1 MLLDSVIFVKISS
14 VKIQKEFQRK
24 MYIVH
29 KEIGNVFFL
38 FISIHIAAAV
48 VASRDSEEGKGG
60 VPKRKNSDPAARQKK
75 KAKATP
81 DGRKNCN
88 KLHHRNI

>member
-1 MLLDSVIFVKISS
+1 MSKINWIVDAVSFGHTFR
-14 VKIQKEFQRK
+14 VKIQTEFQRK

-48 VASRDSEEGKGG
+48 VASRDSEE
-60 VPKRKNSDPAARQKK
+60 VKRGMSKRNS
-75 KAKATP
+75 T
-81 DGRKNCN
+81 
-88 KLHHRNI
+88 